1 MLKKLSQHN
10 VVGRWHK
17 GGNNMDITNI
27 ELVKLTPSEG
37 MVLTNGET
45 FSTEIYLGK
54 NDSKDNWYEI
64 TEAEAEELQKE
75 MEETAEI

>member
-1 MLKKLSQHN
+1 MDI
-10 VVGRWHK
+10 GI
-17 GGNNMDITNI
+17 MDITNI

-64 TEAEAEELQKE
+64 TKEEADERQKE
-75 MEETAEI
+75 MEEKTLEEVE